1 MNPIQ
6 YKEDFQKLKVLIILL
21 LLTFF
26 KVVKIIEYKFK
37 NFNSIDNLY
46 DLFHQVMKL
55 NLNHLRILNTWLNND
70 EAN

>member
-1 MNPIQ
+1 M
-6 YKEDFQKLKVLIILL
+6 
-21 LLTFF
+21 
-26 KVVKIIEYKFK
+26 IIEYKFK

-55 NLNHLRILNTWLNND
+55 NLNHLKILNTWLNND